1 MIIKFRKKLPEHLKA
16 VLEHDFNE
24 YEKRMNLSK
33 KERKL
38 LKEWVSSGRSPYDN
52 DIGICNRYG
61 WPVDFV
67 TALRMQNQ
75 TQSMTVEYQ
84 PDTGEPVY
92 VISDAPDSYKDV
104 F

>member
-1 MIIKFRKKLPEHLKA
+1 MKIKFKKKIPDQLKA
-16 VLEHDFNE
+16 VLEQDLE
-24 YEKRMNLSK
+24 ECEKRMNLSK
-33 KERKL
+33 KEKKL

-52 DIGICNRYG
+52 DIGICNEYG
-61 WPVDFV
+61 WPIDFV
-67 TALRMQNQ
+67 TALRMQKQ

-84 PDTGEPVY
+84 QDTGEPAY

>member
-1 MIIKFRKKLPEHLKA
+1 MRIKFNRKVPAQLKT
-16 VLEHDFNE
+16 VLEHDLDE
-24 YEKRMNLSK
+24 YEKRMNLSRE
-33 KERKL
+33 ERKL

-61 WPVDFV
+61 WPIDFV

-75 TQSMTVEYQ
+75 TQSMKVEFQ
-84 PDTGEPVY
+84 QDTGEPAY